1 MAQITYADKTAMNVN
16 SSVPDINKVN
26 ASDMNEIKSVV
37 NGNYSE
43 VGDITNLTTT
53 DKSSVV
59 NAINEIYN
67 DNYYKPGDTY
77 VINNYASTAGYI
89 TSSNKNLN
97 FSIELPKSLKNIS
110 TITITTMVIEVRVP
124 AGAYA
129 VNNFSI
135 FDSSVTSRSAT
146 KRDDRCIDISLKRTT
161 NWYGTN
167 NIPISVAIFQGA
179 KITFN

>member
-1 MAQITYADKTAMNVN
+1 MAQITYADKSTMNEN
-16 SSVPDINKVN
+16 SSIPAINKCQ

-37 NGNYSE
+37 NANYNE
-43 VGDITNLTTT
+43 VGDLTTLTTT

-59 NAINEIYN
+59 NAINEIYD

-77 VINNYASTAGYI
+77 VIRNYASAPGYI

-97 FSIELPKSLKNIS
+97 FSLTLPKSLKNIN
-110 TITITTMVIEVRVP
+110 TITITTMSIDARVP

-129 VNNFSI
+129 VNNFNVHSSGVSI
-135 FDSSVTSRSAT
+135 GVE
-146 KRDDRCIDISLKRTT
+146 KRDDKTIDISLKRTT

-167 NIPISVAIFQGA
+167 NIPLSVAIYQGA
-179 KITFN
+179 TITFG